1 MQQDGFHG
9 GHFPEAGPRNCKRAL
24 ARFVPVFVKHAS
36 APETVGTLLECV
48 FAAAPSTENTCF
60 CPSGMAKTRDGI
72 VANQIVKTRN
82 RNPRSQ
88 WQRNPEP
95 NLIIARTFRAVT
107 KLE

>member
-48 FAAAPSTENTCF
+48 LRQHLAQRILVSVPPAWRKH
-60 CPSGMAKTRDGI
+60 GMALLRTRSSRPETVIPEASGREI
-72 VANQIVKTRN
+72 LSQI
-82 RNPRSQ
+82 
-88 WQRNPEP
+88 
-95 NLIIARTFRAVT
+95 
-107 KLE
+107 